1 MIEFRQKEFGKFKA
15 ALKKTFDD
23 PVKTTLAITSTGLA
37 AANLGLN
44 ISKKKKDAELNKK
57 QTQAMEDLT
66 KAIKESTELTKSKS
80 RSNNDVESRG
90 LRGFFRRR

>member
-15 ALKKTFDD
+15 ALKKAFDD
-23 PVKTTLAITSTGLA
+23 PVKTALGITSTGLA
-37 AANLGLN
+37 AANLSLN

-66 KAIKESTELTKSKS
+66 RAIKESTEVTKSKS
-80 RSNNDVESRG
+80 GSVEPKRSKS
-90 LRGFFRRR
+90 FFKRRII